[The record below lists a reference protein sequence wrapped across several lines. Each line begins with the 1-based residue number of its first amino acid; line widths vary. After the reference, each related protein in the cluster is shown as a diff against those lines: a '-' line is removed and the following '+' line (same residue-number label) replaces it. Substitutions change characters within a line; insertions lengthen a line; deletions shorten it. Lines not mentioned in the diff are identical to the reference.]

1 MAVISFCF
9 ISQAV
14 GWRTPSRRANS
25 IELIPPLACVSSKIA
40 RNHVVSGSFVLWK
53 IVPAVN
59 PV

>member
-1 MAVISFCF
+1 MAVIGFCF

-14 GWRTPSRRANS
+14 GWRTSSRRANA

-40 RNHVVSGSFVLWK
+40 RNHIVSGGVVLWK
-53 IVPAVN
+53 IVPVVN